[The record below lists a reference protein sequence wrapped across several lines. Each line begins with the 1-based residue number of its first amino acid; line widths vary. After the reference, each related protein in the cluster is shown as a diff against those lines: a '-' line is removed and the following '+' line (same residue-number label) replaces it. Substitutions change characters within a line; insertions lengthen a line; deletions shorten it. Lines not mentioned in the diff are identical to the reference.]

1 METKKKI
8 GIVALCVL
16 TLMIGGAFVSAAKDN
31 PNSSWSQILGMFI
44 TNTETD
50 PIPVKLVD
58 AVTIETDETPD
69 TMYEERILDSDEE
82 ISEVINLEGYK
93 DLQISFVIQIDEEGH
108 ENGLLELVWVS
119 SGGLQVGGGVFS
131 STENEWNTM
140 STLVKSNYLKIRIK
154 NGAQDGDFIRLI
166 LYATK

>member
-58 AVTIETDETPD
+58 AVTIETDEIPD
-69 TMYEERILDSDEE
+69 TMYEERILELPDGE

-93 DLQISFVIQIDEEGH
+93 DLQISFVIHTDAED
-108 ENGLLELVWVS
+108 GLLELVWVS
-119 SGGLQVGGGVFS
+119 SEGLQVGGGVFS
-131 STENEWNTM
+131 STEDEWNTM
-140 STLVKSNYLKIRIK
+140 STLVKSNYLKIRIE
-154 NGAQDGDFIRLI
+154 NGAQKGPI
-166 LYATK
+166 LD

>member
-8 GIVALCVL
+8 GIVALCML
-16 TLMIGGAFVSAAKDN
+16 TLMIGGAFASAAKDN
-31 PNSSWSQILGMFI
+31 PNSAWSQILGMFI

-69 TMYEERILDSDEE
+69 TMYEERILESDEE

-93 DLQISFVIQIDEEGH
+93 DLQISFVIHTDAED
-108 ENGLLELVWVS
+108 GLLELVWVS

-154 NGAQDGDFIRLI
+154 NGAQEGDYIRLI

>member
-69 TMYEERILDSDEE
+69 TMYEERILELPDGE

-93 DLQISFVIQIDEEGH
+93 DLQISFVIQTGGD
-108 ENGLLELVWVS
+108 GLLELVWVS
-119 SGGLQVGGGVFS
+119 SEGLQVGGGVFS
-131 STENEWNTM
+131 STEDEWNTM

-154 NGAQDGDFIRLI
+154 NGAQEGDYIRLI